1 MIKDIV
7 VNLPVG
13 GSADV
18 ATPFA
23 VSVAAELDAHLTGV
37 ALRCEP
43 VIPVMVDMYGI
54 PPGIIESQRAEIEKT
69 AKDAVVKFD
78 EAARRAAISGEARIV
93 DAPAD
98 GHPACWRAS
107 HGASICR

>member
-7 VNLPVG
+7 VNLAVG

-23 VSVAAELDAHLTGV
+23 VSVAAELNAHLTGI

-43 VIPVMVDMYGI
+43 IIPVMVDMYGI
-54 PPGIIESQRAEIEKT
+54 PSGIIESQRAEIEKA
-69 AKDAVVKFD
+69 AKAAIVRFD
-78 EAARRAAISGEARIV
+78 EAVRRAAVSGEARIV
-93 DAPAD
+93 DAPVD
-98 GHPACWRAS
+98 GA
-107 HGASICR
+107 